1 MPKEYNISDMP
12 FDEVELSVDSYNPY
26 DPSEPPQFEPSKQEP
41 LPNLS
46 TDEIMF
52 GRIDEK
58 PQALSSDEVFLA
70 PELFTLDSAV
80 DIAGKTA
87 KLTGKVAWKTLGILS
102 WPFVR
107 IEAGLA
113 TPTTAILR
121 TVGPLVRPA
130 LKEVISDTLF
140 GPTEWN
146 KTAVKNMIRDGLTPY
161 ARDILGKNLEPMLD
175 DFSEQI
181 LAGEISQEEFDE
193 AMGEAKAALP
203 EILPAFYHGAK
214 SFIPFTRND
223 PEKVKNFND
232 MWAAYYETLTGE
244 PEAPESLKQVAGIAT
259 SFLTTPLI
267 FGKALRLSKA
277 GMLKIPVI
285 KRLANRKIPTW
296 EEAKLIRKANVYE
309 RNEKAVILGKAL
321 ADKDA
326 KRIAAQL
333 SRQTGK
339 NITPEAV
346 KLRLGQIIKGSIT
359 QQEVLAEAA
368 NPVIVEL
375 SHNFSE
381 LQKLGLLGRDTYLT
395 KLTKADITRLN
406 ADKQK
411 LLNSLTRLKTEV
423 PYQRKL
429 LEQVSGLA
437 PDAARQQ
444 RLAEKLIDVAVKAER
459 RGKKLADM
467 GDEFIDVALDVTTG
481 SPLSQKI
488 AALLDFAPGDK
499 RLTLLGKRI
508 LSLEKMGR
516 TARSREADKI
526 LKVAAK
532 INPRV
537 SRYTEQTIRDVLK
550 VAEQVED
557 AKIIGKKPLLKYIQ
571 GMSRRFPGRAKK
583 IREMQSQIDI
593 IDEHLRGST
602 HIGGEL
608 YMPRMYTTKE
618 AEIAA
623 RKFPVTGAPKV
634 RVPYAKARKK
644 IPVEVR
650 KELGEIIEP
659 SYPVTKR
666 LIQETMD
673 IETAKLFNF
682 AARHGDWVDDVWREG
697 LALKALPDTKA
708 YGALRGK
715 FVTKQIYND
724 ATELSR
730 IRSDFE
736 SLYDSIIGS
745 WKIGKVTLSP
755 ATHFRN
761 TISNSILLDLS
772 GTDHTAQSRLF
783 IKAIKEIKAGSKEY
797 KTAQKYFARTTMMSG
812 ELLDDLL
819 KTVQKEK
826 ASGLQKVINTWNRA
840 YEKST
845 GPAVRQ
851 YQREEVIFKFMKYLE
866 QREKGKSIIGAVQ
879 EANKWLFDYGDLSR
893 FEKVVAR
900 RIMPF
905 YTFPRKALPRV
916 LEAAAD
922 RPLALAKYPILA
934 WGLEKYS
941 LSKLELTDKDY
952 AQIQK
957 VLPEYMKR
965 GSYLLMPWRDA
976 NGDLQ
981 FFDWTYIVPWGEL
994 FDVQD
999 RGLAGAV
1006 ITNPLFQTVADIT
1019 RNKSGWSGWEIY
1031 DETDTPE
1038 EKTFKQMLH
1047 VWQTAVPSLMYRG
1060 IYWDKLYESATGKP
1074 SKMGK
1079 VRPIGPAIAH
1089 TIFGLR
1095 AQPIDVT
1102 QQQQFRL
1109 MEKRGQ
1115 IAELEGKIRD
1125 IIIREA
1131 SGNIEEKEYNQKRDQ
1146 YLKQIE
1152 TVLTEMSDVAAVDV
1166 TMPEREETIEA
1177 D

>member
-1 MPKEYNISDMP
+1 MPREYNISDMP
-12 FDEVELSVDSYNPY
+12 LDEIEVAVNDFNPY
-26 DPSEPPQFEPSKQEP
+26 DPVEAPMLEPSKQEP

-58 PQALSSDEVFLA
+58 PQPLSSDEIFPA
-70 PELFTLDSAV
+70 PELFTLKGAV
-80 DIAGKTA
+80 DITGKTA
-87 KLTGKVAWKTLGILS
+87 KVVGKVAWKTLGVLS

-121 TVGPLVRPA
+121 TMGPIVRPIMRD
-130 LKEVISDTLF
+130 VISDTLF
-140 GPTEWN
+140 GATEWN

-161 ARDILGKNLEPMLD
+161 ARNILGKNLEPMLD

-181 LAGEISQEEFDE
+181 LAGEVSQEEFDE

-244 PEAPESLKQVAGIAT
+244 PEAPEWYKQVMGIAT
-259 SFLTTPLI
+259 SFLVTPLI

-277 GMLKIPVI
+277 GMLKIPAV

-296 EEAKLIRKANVYE
+296 EEAKLMRKANVYE
-309 RNEKAVILGKAL
+309 RNEKAVKLGKAL

-368 NPVIVEL
+368 NPVIAEL

-381 LQKLGLLGRDTYLT
+381 LQKLGLLGRETYLT
-395 KLTKADITRLN
+395 KLTKADIARLTT
-406 ADKQK
+406 DKQK
-411 LLNSLTRLKTEV
+411 L
-423 PYQRKL
+423 
-429 LEQVSGLA
+429 VS
-437 PDAARQQ
+437 
-444 RLAEKLIDVAVKAER
+444 
-459 RGKKLADM
+459 
-467 GDEFIDVALDVTTG
+467 
-481 SPLSQKI
+481 
-488 AALLDFAPGDK
+488 
-499 RLTLLGKRI
+499 
-508 LSLEKMGR
+508 SLER
-516 TARSREADKI
+516 LQTAPHYVRKGGEISA
-526 LKVAAK
+526 
-532 INPRV
+532 
-537 SRYTEQTIRDVLK
+537 
-550 VAEQVED
+550 
-557 AKIIGKKPLLKYIQ
+557 
-571 GMSRRFPGRAKK
+571 RFPGKAKR
-583 IREMQSQIDI
+583 IRELQSKIDNV
-593 IDEHLRGST
+593 DEMLWGST

-644 IPVEVR
+644 IPIKAR
-650 KELGEIIEP
+650 KELGEILEP

-682 AARHGDWVDDVWREG
+682 AAQHGDWVDDVWREG
-697 LALKALPDTKA
+697 LTLKALPDTKA
-708 YGALRGK
+708 YGALKGK

-724 ATELSR
+724 VTELNR

-745 WKIGKVTLSP
+745 WKIGKVTLNP

-772 GTDHTAQSRLF
+772 GTDHTAQTRLF

-812 ELLDDLL
+812 EILDDML
-819 KTVQKEK
+819 KTVQADK
-826 ASGLQKVINTWNRA
+826 ASGLQKVINTWNKT
-840 YEKST
+840 YEKAI
-845 GPAVRQ
+845 GPASRQ

-866 QREKGKSIIGAVQ
+866 QREKGKSVIGAVQ

-893 FEKVVAR
+893 FEKIVAR

-916 LEAAAD
+916 LEATAD

-957 VLPEYMKR
+957 VLPEYMQR

-1109 MEKRGQ
+1109 MEKRKQ
-1115 IAELEGKIRD
+1115 VEELEGKIRD

-1131 SGNIEEKEYNQKRDQ
+1131 SGNIDEKEYNQKRDQ
-1146 YLKQIE
+1146 YQKQIE
-1152 TVLTEMSDVAAVDV
+1152 TILIEMSDVAAVDV
-1166 TMPEREETIEA
+1166 TMPEKEETIET